1 MIYTNNIVFVRT
13 LRYII
18 YLRGWH
24 MHMVSMDARTRH
36 TCKHRTEDDTSRVR
50 TQPRRVKLKT
60 DTDCLYQNLL
70 INRAVAVQPIV
81 DCRCPSVYFRVQT
94 RPIGIFTS
102 NSKHWYSI
110 WLWQKKKQSYI
121 HLSLYRLCIWTRTLY
136 MPLEKKKVVLPPVLF
151 NEHARYMAPLD
162 FAWVIRAHLKFKFAG
177 YYYYFRL
184 AVLLPVS
191 Y

>member
-1 MIYTNNIVFVRT
+1 MLLLSIKLKTRYISFLEEKNLARPMIYTNNIVFVRT

-50 TQPRRVKLKT
+50 TQPRRVKDWHRLFISKLT
-60 DTDCLYQNLL
+60 T
-70 INRAVAVQPIV
+70 PIV

-110 WLWQKKKQSYI
+110 WLWQNNNHIYI
-121 HLSLYRLCIWTRTLY
+121 SFYIDY
-136 MPLEKKKVVLPPVLF
+136 VY
-151 NEHARYMAPLD
+151 EHARYICL
-162 FAWVIRAHLKFKFAG
+162 WKKKK
-177 YYYYFRL
+177 
-184 AVLLPVS
+184 
-191 Y
+191 